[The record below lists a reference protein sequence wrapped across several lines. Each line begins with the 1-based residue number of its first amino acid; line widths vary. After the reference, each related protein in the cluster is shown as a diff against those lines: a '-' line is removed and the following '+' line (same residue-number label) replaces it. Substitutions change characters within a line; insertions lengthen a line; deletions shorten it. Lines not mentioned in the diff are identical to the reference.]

1 MLVLLLLS
9 QCFSLSIIS
18 CLNPKDIVLFVK
30 PKILLQLFYNTIDF
44 INHLNVKFLLQH
56 VGLGGVRNFSF

>member
-30 PKILLQLFYNTIDF
+30 PKTPQLFYNTMDL

-56 VGLGGVRNFSF
+56 V